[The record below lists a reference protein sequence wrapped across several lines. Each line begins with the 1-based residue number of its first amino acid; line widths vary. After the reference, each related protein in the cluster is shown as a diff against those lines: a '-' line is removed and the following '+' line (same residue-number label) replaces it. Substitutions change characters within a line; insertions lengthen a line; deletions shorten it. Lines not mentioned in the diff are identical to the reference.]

1 MYSMTLVMVIVPVCC
16 IIVGVYLIQRDQA
29 KINHMVAE
37 YERAHPEVV
46 KGKIEPPP

>member
-1 MYSMTLVMVIVPVCC
+1 MYSMTLVMVIVPVCY
-16 IIVGVYLIQRDQA
+16 IIVGVYLIQEDQA
-29 KINHMVAE
+29 RINRMVAK

>member
-1 MYSMTLVMVIVPVCC
+1 M
-16 IIVGVYLIQRDQA
+16 QENQA
-29 KINHMVAE
+29 KINDMVAE